1 MLLFTLGV
9 LTIVAALYI
18 PGFLFF
24 RGLRFTRLHAV
35 IAAPIYSAAAYGVL
49 PIGYYEIGIP
59 CNAFTVIGPALAV
72 ALLVYIVSARRGDTN
87 RYSYG
92 LPQRPGV
99 WMKRGSASE
108 LASDWAMLALYIAC
122 GMIIC
127 GIVFAANLPSPDV
140 AYIRYDNQ
148 THLNVSKAFLESGMW
163 SSLHPNRYLD
173 VALASRPTGESAATF
188 YPALLYV
195 LSALTASIAG
205 IKITAAFNAVLY
217 ALCAIVFP
225 MGMFGIIRIAFKDDK
240 LVIVLGAIA
249 AAAFAGFPWGVFVRG
264 LFPNAAAYCLM
275 APAIASTMALVA
287 HPSRKGAVCRGV
299 VFWIFAFPALGLAQ
313 PNAVFGAFLFLVAF
327 EAHAV
332 GDRLAHRAELGSEE
346 LKARLKGIAII
357 AAIALIIWIICMN
370 LGPLQSVVHYF
381 GNSIQRPWRV
391 FRRLI
396 TLRFDPFYGQYLLAV
411 ISVLGAVLCLR
422 KRAFWVL
429 FPAFWM
435 FVAYF
440 VIRTQNNALTHFLA
454 GFWYS
459 DHVRIAGIYC
469 IYLMPIIAMGLAG
482 IVRGVLAI
490 SRRIPILASPVR
502 GAVCSA
508 LAIVLVMG
516 IVYCP
521 NISLHGSNG
530 PEHKTGYGSVYTE
543 LHNMYRINDNRV
555 YGSDEQAFVD
565 RAREITGDA
574 IVLNYPMDGSTFAYA
589 ANDMNV
595 YFRSMKSKGF
605 TDVATTI
612 RKGLK
617 DYASNPKVRAAVES
631 TGAQYFMK
639 LDHGVSYE
647 DGKWFRQFTKPE
659 RWKAVEGVGDDTPG
673 FTVVLAEGD
682 MRLYRIEAV
691 Q

>member
-1 MLLFTLGV
+1 MIVLAIGV
-9 LTIVAALYI
+9 LTLAATLFV

-24 RGLRFTRLHAV
+24 RGLRFTRLLAL
-35 IAAPIYSAAAYGVL
+35 IAAPVYSAAVYGVL
-49 PIGYYEIGIP
+49 PIIYFEMGIQ
-59 CNAFTVIGPALAV
+59 CNALTVVGPALIV
-72 ALLVYIVSARRGDTN
+72 ALAVFLVTLKRPGHGRHAF
-87 RYSYG
+87 G
-92 LPQRPGV
+92 LPQPVGV
-99 WMKRGSASE
+99 WMKRGNASE
-108 LASDWAMLALYIAC
+108 LASDWAMLFLYVAC
-122 GMIIC
+122 GIVIC
-127 GIVFAANLPSPDV
+127 TMVFAANLPSADV

-173 VALASRPTGESAATF
+173 VALASRPTGEGSATF

-195 LSALTASIAG
+195 LSALIASITG
-205 IKITAAFNAVLY
+205 MKITAAFNAALY
-217 ALCAIVFP
+217 GLCAIVFP
-225 MGMFGIIRIAFKDDK
+225 MGMFGIIRIAFKGDR
-240 LVIVLGAIA
+240 LAIALGAFA
-249 AAAFAGFPWGVFVRG
+249 AVAFAGFPWGVFVRG

-287 HPSRKGAVCRGV
+287 HPARSGAIARGIV
-299 VFWIFAFPALGLAQ
+299 LWVFAAPALGLAQ

-332 GDRLAHRAELGSEE
+332 GERLARRTQPSSDKLR
-346 LKARLKGIAII
+346 ARLKGVAII
-357 AAIALIIWIICMN
+357 AALALLVWIICMN

-391 FRRLI
+391 MRRLI
-396 TLRFDPFYGQYLLAV
+396 TLRFDPFYGQYLLAL

-422 KRAFWVL
+422 KRALWIL
-429 FPAFWM
+429 FPALWM

-440 VIRTQNNALTHFLA
+440 VIRTQNTPLTHFLA

-469 IYLMPIIAMGLAG
+469 IYLMPIVAMGLAG
-482 IVRGVLAI
+482 IVRGVLSV
-490 SRRIPILASPVR
+490 SRRIPLLASQFR
-502 GAVCSA
+502 GVLCSA
-508 LAIVLVMG
+508 GVLALLVCIVF
-516 IVYCP
+516 CP
-521 NISLHGSNG
+521 NIALHGPDG
-530 PEHKTGYGSVYTE
+530 PEHKTGFGSVYTE

-565 RAREITGDA
+565 RAREITGKA
-574 IVLNYPMDGSTFAYA
+574 IVLNYPMDGSTFAYS

-605 TDVATTI
+605 TEVATTI

-617 DYASNPKVRAAVES
+617 DYATNPKVKAAVES
-631 TGAQYFMK
+631 TGAEYFLQ

-659 RWKAVEGVGDDTPG
+659 RWKAVADVGDDTPG
-673 FTVVLAEGD
+673 FTVVLADGD
-682 MRLYRIEAV
+682 MRLYRLDAIG
-691 Q
+691 